1 MSETRAAARLSVDI
15 GGTFTDIVLEA
26 EGRRATAKVLT
37 TPAAPEEGVINGIE
51 VALAE
56 AGLNASALSL
66 VLHGTTLAT
75 NAILERKGAKTA
87 FVTTEG
93 FRDVLEIGYESR
105 YDQYDIMIEKPA
117 PLVPRKLRLPV
128 AERVDL
134 TGQVL
139 KPLDE
144 GMVEALVPELEAAE
158 IESVAIG
165 YMHAYANPDHERRTR
180 DLLAARL
187 PDMSFSIS
195 SEVCPEIREYE
206 RFTTT
211 SANAYVRPLMASY
224 LARLR
229 DRLGTMGV
237 DCPVLLMTSGGGLTT
252 LENAMQ
258 FPIRLVESG
267 PAGGAILA
275 TKVAEEM
282 GLDKVISFDMGGTT
296 AKISL
301 IGDYRPQTAREFEV
315 DRAARFTKGSGLPLR
330 IPVIEMVEI
339 GAGGGS
345 IARLDSLG
353 RITIGPD
360 SAGADPGPAAYG
372 RGGDRPTIT
381 DADVALGKIDPAS
394 FAGGN
399 VALYPEKSE
408 ATIMRDVGSPLG
420 VPDVLTA
427 AYGITEMVDE
437 TMSNAARV
445 HAVEQG
451 KAANEH
457 SLIAFGGAAPLH
469 AGRLA
474 EKLGIDRI
482 VVPTD
487 AGVGSAVGFLEAPI
501 AYEVVR
507 SRNMRLTAFNPAI
520 VNRLMQEMRDEAL
533 AVIRAAE
540 PDADVVERRVAFM
553 RYVGQGHEITIELP
567 NGDFTDN
574 DWQAVQKAFDTE
586 YERHFRRTL
595 PNAETEV
602 LTWAL
607 SLSVATPPPAPL
619 GAAPAASAA
628 TPAGQRGVF
637 GAKAGKMRDVP
648 LFRRTDMAPGAG
660 FDGPGIVIEDQTS
673 TYVPNGFS
681 ARIAANGYIVIER
694 NGESD

>member
-1 MSETRAAARLSVDI
+1 M
-15 GGTFTDIVLEA
+15 
-26 EGRRATAKVLT
+26 
-37 TPAAPEEGVINGIE
+37 
-51 VALAE
+51 
-56 AGLNASALSL
+56 
-66 VLHGTTLAT
+66 
-75 NAILERKGAKTA
+75 
-87 FVTTEG
+87 TTEG

-117 PLVPRKLRLPV
+117 PLVPRKLRLNAP
-128 AERVDL
+128 ERVDL

-195 SEVCPEIREYE
+195 AEVCPEIREYE

-229 DRLGTMGV
+229 DRLGAMGV

-315 DRAARFTKGSGLPLR
+315 DRAAQFYQGR
-330 IPVIEMVEI
+330 
-339 GAGGGS
+339 
-345 IARLDSLG
+345 RLAA
-353 RITIGPD
+353 PH
-360 SAGADPGPAAYG
+360 PGH
-372 RGGDRPTIT
+372 RDGGDRRWWRLDRTAIPRSHHHRTGQRGRGSGSRRLWPGRRPP
-381 DADVALGKIDPAS
+381 DDHRRRRGPRQDRSAS
-394 FAGGN
+394 FAGGK

-474 EKLGIDRI
+474 EKLESIVSRADRRRCRQCGRL
-482 VVPTD
+482 P
-487 AGVGSAVGFLEAPI
+487 GSADCL
-501 AYEVVR
+501 
-507 SRNMRLTAFNPAI
+507 
-520 VNRLMQEMRDEAL
+520 
-533 AVIRAAE
+533 
-540 PDADVVERRVAFM
+540 
-553 RYVGQGHEITIELP
+553 
-567 NGDFTDN
+567 
-574 DWQAVQKAFDTE
+574 
-586 YERHFRRTL
+586 
-595 PNAETEV
+595 
-602 LTWAL
+602 
-607 SLSVATPPPAPL
+607 
-619 GAAPAASAA
+619 
-628 TPAGQRGVF
+628 
-637 GAKAGKMRDVP
+637 
-648 LFRRTDMAPGAG
+648 
-660 FDGPGIVIEDQTS
+660 
-673 TYVPNGFS
+673 
-681 ARIAANGYIVIER
+681 
-694 NGESD
+694 